1 MNITD
6 LIVELL
12 QQGQKVELPEIGTFE
27 SVEQSPRHDP
37 DARIYYPATRHIVFR
52 SITTGDDSVVK
63 EIARRE
69 CVSEDVARQMWSN
82 YIDALSEKIKRSGEH
97 EPFQR
102 EKLLR
107 GIMNSCKKRPVS
119 VADIEQLATNVE
131 NALTVTENFEVSYEQ
146 IGNLVMQELKKL
158 DAVAYVRFASIYR
171 EFKEVGE
178 FVDQIKSMDK

>member
-1 MNITD
+1 MICPFCKKDND
-6 LIVELL
+6 
-12 QQGQKVELPEIGTFE
+12 KVVDSRVSG
-27 SVEQSPRHDP
+27 S
-37 DARIYYPATRHIVFR
+37 
-52 SITTGDDSVVK
+52 SIRR
-63 EIARRE
+63 RRE
-69 CVSEDVARQMWSN
+69 CCECGKRFTTRE
-82 YIDALSEKIKRSGEH
+82 YIELQPLTVIKRSGEH

-119 VADIEQLATNVE
+119 VSDMEQVATSVE

>member
-1 MNITD
+1 MICPFCKKDND
-6 LIVELL
+6 
-12 QQGQKVELPEIGTFE
+12 KVVDSRVSG
-27 SVEQSPRHDP
+27 S
-37 DARIYYPATRHIVFR
+37 
-52 SITTGDDSVVK
+52 SIRR
-63 EIARRE
+63 RRE
-69 CVSEDVARQMWSN
+69 CCECGKRFTTRE
-82 YIDALSEKIKRSGEH
+82 YIEVQPLTVIKRSGEH

-119 VADIEQLATNVE
+119 VADIEQRATNVE

-178 FVDQIKSMDK
+178 FVDQIKSLDK

>member
-1 MNITD
+1 M
-6 LIVELL
+6 
-12 QQGQKVELPEIGTFE
+12 
-27 SVEQSPRHDP
+27 
-37 DARIYYPATRHIVFR
+37 
-52 SITTGDDSVVK
+52 
-63 EIARRE
+63 
-69 CVSEDVARQMWSN
+69 
-82 YIDALSEKIKRSGEH
+82 IKRSGEH

>member
-1 MNITD
+1 MICPFCKND
-6 LIVELL
+6 NDMVVDSRVS
-12 QQGQKVELPEIGTFE
+12 G
-27 SVEQSPRHDP
+27 S
-37 DARIYYPATRHIVFR
+37 
-52 SITTGDDSVVK
+52 SIRR
-63 EIARRE
+63 RRE
-69 CVSEDVARQMWSN
+69 CCACGRRFTTREYVEVQQ
-82 YIDALSEKIKRSGEH
+82 LTVIKRSGER

-119 VADIEQLATNVE
+119 IDDIEQLVTRIE
-131 NALTVTENFEVSYEQ
+131 NALQTSENSEVSYDQ

-178 FVDQIKSMDK
+178 FVDQIKTLDK

>member
-1 MNITD
+1 MICPFCKKDND
-6 LIVELL
+6 
-12 QQGQKVELPEIGTFE
+12 KVVDSRVSG
-27 SVEQSPRHDP
+27 S
-37 DARIYYPATRHIVFR
+37 
-52 SITTGDDSVVK
+52 SIRR
-63 EIARRE
+63 RRE
-69 CVSEDVARQMWSN
+69 CCECGKRFTTRE
-82 YIDALSEKIKRSGEH
+82 YIEVQPLTVIKRSGEH

-131 NALTVTENFEVSYEQ
+131 NALTVTENFEVR
-146 IGNLVMQELKKL
+146 VMQELKKL

-178 FVDQIKSMDK
+178 FVDQIKSLDK

>member
-6 LIVELL
+6 LIIELL

-37 DARIYYPATRHIVFR
+37 DARIYYPATRNIVFR

-97 EPFQR
+97 RFGACGGGRRARPGGRGNRGRRNPARRFPR
-102 EKLLR
+102 GRHPAAGYGGRRKRRLLT
-107 GIMNSCKKRPVS
+107 KKWNVS
-119 VADIEQLATNVE
+119 
-131 NALTVTENFEVSYEQ
+131 S
-146 IGNLVMQELKKL
+146 
-158 DAVAYVRFASIYR
+158 AS
-171 EFKEVGE
+171 VCA
-178 FVDQIKSMDK
+178 S

>member
-1 MNITD
+1 MICPFCKND
-6 LIVELL
+6 ND
-12 QQGQKVELPEIGTFE
+12 KVVDSRVSG
-27 SVEQSPRHDP
+27 S
-37 DARIYYPATRHIVFR
+37 
-52 SITTGDDSVVK
+52 SIRR
-63 EIARRE
+63 RRE
-69 CVSEDVARQMWSN
+69 CCACGRRFTTRE
-82 YIDALSEKIKRSGEH
+82 YIELQPLTVIKRSGER

-119 VADIEQLATNVE
+119 IDDIELLATRVE
-131 NALTVTENFEVSYEQ
+131 NSLQMSESFEVSYDQ

-178 FVDQIKSMDK
+178 FVDQIKTLDK

>member
-1 MNITD
+1 MICPFCKKDND
-6 LIVELL
+6 
-12 QQGQKVELPEIGTFE
+12 KVVDSRVSG
-27 SVEQSPRHDP
+27 S
-37 DARIYYPATRHIVFR
+37 
-52 SITTGDDSVVK
+52 SIRR
-63 EIARRE
+63 RRE
-69 CVSEDVARQMWSN
+69 CCECGRRFTTRE
-82 YIDALSEKIKRSGEH
+82 YIEVQPLTVIKRSGEH

-119 VADIEQLATNVE
+119 VAEIEQLATNVE
-131 NALTVTENFEVSYEQ
+131 NALTLTENAEVSYEQ

-158 DAVAYVRFASIYR
+158 DPVAYVRFASIYR